1 MEFPATGSTR
11 LGVVAIY
18 AENGLIGDYAISLDT
33 FDVNVAN
40 VLDVFVLIKADEGA
54 DVAAV
59 QSDLEKLFPY
69 PNIEVDDQAGFRDR
83 YATLISQVLNLISA
97 LLLFAVIIALFGVM
111 NTLYLSIYERTREL
125 GLLRAVGLT
134 RRQTRSMVRWEAV
147 IVSVMGALF
156 GVVIGIAFGWALQ
169 QALEPEGFSE
179 LGIPGGQLTVY
190 VLLAAILG
198 VIFAIFPPPRGE
210 AERAGGHLVRVAGF
224 GRKPGSGDGYRDRPM
239 PTIELTDGT
248 TTELPEGEPL
258 GPVLPPEAIAARVD
272 GELVDLSFV
281 PPTDGKAEPVLPDDP
296 DGLHVLRH
304 SAAHVMA
311 QAVCDLWPGTRYAI
325 GPPIEDGFYYDL
337 ELPGQVSE
345 SDLAK
350 IEDRMRE
357 IVAADQPFVRED
369 LSRAEASSA
378 SPTSRTSARSSSRSR
393 WEVPAG
399 DTVTVY
405 RNDGWADLCLGPHV
419 PSTGRLTAFKLMK
432 VAGAYWRGDEA
443 RPMLTRI
450 YGTAWVTE
458 GDLDD
463 YLHRLEEAEKR
474 DHRRL
479 GRELD
484 LFSSP
489 EELGPGLWVWHPKGG
504 IFRKQLEDY
513 VRDLHLE
520 RGYDLVV
527 TPHIARSVLW
537 ETSGHLEKYS
547 DNMYPPMR
555 TDTGDYYAKPMNCP
569 FHVLVFKSKTRSYR
583 DLPMRLSELGTIYRH
598 ERRDAA
604 RPPAD
609 PGRYPRRFAHL
620 LHARPTCRR
629 DLEGLRPH
637 VRDPWDVRLHRARD
651 QPFDPAGSDDP
662 RARDGRARHPG
673 THHRPG
679 SERSRVDRSRGRGH
693 LLRPE
698 GGLPFPRRDRPSV
711 AADDGAVRLRAPG
724 ALRARVC
731 RRGQPAAS
739 AGDDPPSD
747 PRHAGALQRGAD
759 RALWARSRSGSR
771 RSRSAWCRSPTV
783 TSSMRGLASLL
794 RALGLRPAVDES
806 GETVGKK
813 VRAAQLAKAPYVLV
827 IGDKEIESGELTV
840 RDREG
845 VETKGVPFDDFAA
858 ALVDEAGSS
867 ACRSRGSAAEART
880 PGPRRGPHLVALADG
895 VHPGRQGAGRRLGLH
910 LL

>member
-1 MEFPATGSTR
+1 
-11 LGVVAIY
+11 
-18 AENGLIGDYAISLDT
+18 
-33 FDVNVAN
+33 
-40 VLDVFVLIKADEGA
+40 
-54 DVAAV
+54 
-59 QSDLEKLFPY
+59 
-69 PNIEVDDQAGFRDR
+69 
-83 YATLISQVLNLISA
+83 
-97 LLLFAVIIALFGVM
+97 
-111 NTLYLSIYERTREL
+111 
-125 GLLRAVGLT
+125 
-134 RRQTRSMVRWEAV
+134 
-147 IVSVMGALF
+147 
-156 GVVIGIAFGWALQ
+156 
-169 QALEPEGFSE
+169 
-179 LGIPGGQLTVY
+179 
-190 VLLAAILG
+190 
-198 VIFAIFPPPRGE
+198 
-210 AERAGGHLVRVAGF
+210 
-224 GRKPGSGDGYRDRPM
+224 M
-239 PTIELTDGT
+239 PTIELADGT

-258 GPVLPPEAIAARVD
+258 GSVLPPEAIAARVD
-272 GELVDLSFV
+272 GELVDLSYV
-281 PPTDGKAEPVLPDDP
+281 PATDGKAEPVLPNDG
-296 DGLHVLRH
+296 DGLLVLRH
-304 SAAHVMA
+304 SAAHVLA

-357 IVAADQPFVRED
+357 IVAADQPFVREEIP
-369 LSRAEASSA
+369 RADALERFADQPYKREIIESLEEG
-378 SPTSRTSARSSSRSR
+378 
-393 WEVPAG
+393 EVPAG
-399 DTVTVY
+399 DTVTLY

-450 YGTAWVTE
+450 YGTAWATPK
-458 GDLDD
+458 DLRS

-489 EELGPGLWVWHPKGG
+489 EELGPGLWVWHPRGG

-598 ERRDAA
+598 ERIGTLHGLLRIRGGTQDDSHIFCTPDQLVDEILKVFDLTFEILGTFGFVEPVINLSTLPGQTILEPEMAERATQALTTALDRSGLAWTEAEGEGTFYGPKVDFHFRDAIGRLWQLTTVQCDFA
-604 RPPAD
+604 LPERFGLEYVGEDNQRHRPVMIHRAILGTLERFSAVLIEHYGGAFPLWLSPEQIRLVPVAD
-609 PGRYPRRFAHL
+609 RHL
-620 LHARPTCRR
+620 DHAR
-629 DLEGLRPH
+629 E
-637 VRDPWDVRLHRARD
+637 
-651 QPFDPAGSDDP
+651 
-662 RARDGRARHPG
+662 
-673 THHRPG
+673 
-679 SERSRVDRSRGRGH
+679 
-693 LLRPE
+693 
-698 GGLPFPRRDRPSV
+698 
-711 AADDGAVRLRAPG
+711 
-724 ALRARVC
+724 
-731 RRGQPAAS
+731 
-739 AGDDPPSD
+739 
-747 PRHAGALQRGAD
+747 
-759 RALWARSRSGSR
+759 
-771 RSRSAWCRSPTV
+771 
-783 TSSMRGLASLL
+783 LASLL

-840 RDREG
+840 RDRQG

-858 ALVDEAGSS
+858 ALVDEAGSKRLS
-867 ACRSRGSAAEART
+867 QSRFG
-880 PGPRRGPHLVALADG
+880 G
-895 VHPGRQGAGRRLGLH
+895 
-910 LL
+910 

>member
-1 MEFPATGSTR
+1 MP
-11 LGVVAIY
+11 
-18 AENGLIGDYAISLDT
+18 
-33 FDVNVAN
+33 
-40 VLDVFVLIKADEGA
+40 K
-54 DVAAV
+54 
-59 QSDLEKLFPY
+59 
-69 PNIEVDDQAGFRDR
+69 IE
-83 YATLISQVLNLISA
+83 L
-97 LLLFAVIIALFGVM
+97 
-111 NTLYLSIYERTREL
+111 
-125 GLLRAVGLT
+125 
-134 RRQTRSMVRWEAV
+134 
-147 IVSVMGALF
+147 
-156 GVVIGIAFGWALQ
+156 
-169 QALEPEGFSE
+169 
-179 LGIPGGQLTVY
+179 
-190 VLLAAILG
+190 
-198 VIFAIFPPPRGE
+198 
-210 AERAGGHLVRVAGF
+210 AGG
-224 GRKPGSGDGYRDRPM
+224 S
-239 PTIELTDGT
+239 
-248 TTELPEGEPL
+248 TTELPEGEPV
-258 GPVLPPEAIAARVD
+258 GSILPPEAIAARVD

-281 PPTDGKAEPVLPDDP
+281 PATDGKVEPILPNDG

-304 SAAHVMA
+304 SAAHVLA

-345 SDLAK
+345 GDLAK

-357 IVAADQPFVRED
+357 IVAADQPFVREEIP
-369 LSRAEASSA
+369 RAEALERFADQPYKREIIESLEEG
-378 SPTSRTSARSSSRSR
+378 
-393 WEVPAG
+393 EVPAG

-450 YGTAWVTE
+450 YGTAWSSQE
-458 GDLDD
+458 ELDE

-598 ERRDAA
+598 ERIGTLHGLLRIRGGTQDDSHIFCTPDQLVDEILKVFDLTFEILGTFGFVEPVINLSTLPGQTILEPEMAERATQALTTALDRSGLAWTEAEGEGTFYGPKVDFHFRDAIGRLWQLTTVQCDFA
-604 RPPAD
+604 LPERFGLEYVGEDNQRHRPVMIHRAILGTLERFSAVLIEHYGGAFPLWLSPEQIRLVPVAD
-609 PGRYPRRFAHL
+609 RHL
-620 LHARPTCRR
+620 EHAR
-629 DLEGLRPH
+629 E
-637 VRDPWDVRLHRARD
+637 
-651 QPFDPAGSDDP
+651 
-662 RARDGRARHPG
+662 
-673 THHRPG
+673 
-679 SERSRVDRSRGRGH
+679 
-693 LLRPE
+693 
-698 GGLPFPRRDRPSV
+698 
-711 AADDGAVRLRAPG
+711 
-724 ALRARVC
+724 
-731 RRGQPAAS
+731 
-739 AGDDPPSD
+739 
-747 PRHAGALQRGAD
+747 
-759 RALWARSRSGSR
+759 
-771 RSRSAWCRSPTV
+771 
-783 TSSMRGLASLL
+783 LASLL

-858 ALVDEAGSS
+858 ALVDEASS
-867 ACRSRGSAAEART
+867 KRLSQSRFG
-880 PGPRRGPHLVALADG
+880 G
-895 VHPGRQGAGRRLGLH
+895 
-910 LL
+910 